1 MAIKKNEPPKGS
13 GQLPARKT
21 PAQTGPAGKPPTK
34 PTISPAGKTG
44 PGASGVKKAVAPKA
58 KEEDLPI
65 APNKLGKTP
74 KSGSNTPAEQPKVS
88 RKTSGAQG
96 IPPRK
101 TTSAVSV
108 PPQEDEERNDSSKRP
123 ARERGEHRYTQSA
136 FNVTVKFVISITL
149 LILFITGLFGGT
161 IISIFSSKFDQEIIR
176 SAYGQAL
183 VWRWQ
188 GDSIFEH
195 FLSSADAGREPD
207 TETYMKKEQGLQD
220 MKELRRAVEGDPRI
234 LDIAIFKARVEG
246 EENPSQIIL
255 VAKQANSFT
264 RPTANDRREVDLD
277 GAKGDADIDIW
288 EGIYTTNKGK
298 EHAIFVRAP
307 VRKSANNKTIAS
319 VTLVLSKQAIEAE
332 ISRLWT
338 KVVIFLLFFVLLGFA
353 ISVGMAKIVTTPIK
367 TLIRDIKTVAAG
379 DLQHETRPHYNDEIG
394 ELAVEFNKM
403 TRQLRDSSQR
413 EREVERLNSEL
424 NMAKDIHAKLLPEK
438 VPSIDGYDIFTGYY
452 CAKEVGGD
460 YFDFIPVDLDKGL
473 MGMVVAD
480 VSGKGIP
487 GSMVMGT
494 TRTILRLMATFIEKR
509 ESPAAVLS
517 YTNHHVAR
525 DIKRGMFVTMVYA
538 ILDVRSATMTIAS
551 AGHNPTCVWRNAT
564 RKVELVRPNG
574 IALGFDK
581 GPIFER
587 TIREQ
592 KIQLD
597 VGDRVVFYTD
607 GVVESMNEKR
617 EEYGDDKFY
626 DWVAQHAE
634 LPSNEF
640 VRLLSQELDRHKGRA
655 EQHDDITV
663 TTLRLEV

>member
-1 MAIKKNEPPKGS
+1 MPV
-13 GQLPARKT
+13 RKT
-21 PAQTGPAGKPPTK
+21 PAAPGGKPPTK
-34 PTISPAGKTG
+34 PTIAPTGKA
-44 PGASGVKKAVAPKA
+44 GASGVRKAVPPPKA
-58 KEEDLPI
+58 KAEEV

-74 KSGSNTPAEQPKVS
+74 KGGSATPAEPKVS
-88 RKTSGAQG
+88 RKTSGSQG

-101 TTSAVSV
+101 TTGSLPAVPS
-108 PPQEDEERNDSSKRP
+108 EEESSQGGKRP
-123 ARERGEHRYTQSA
+123 ARERHERPVTGA

-149 LILFITGLFGGT
+149 LILFVTGLFGYT
-161 IISIFSSKFDQEIIR
+161 IINLFASKFDQEIIR
-176 SAYGQAL
+176 SAYGQVL

-188 GDSIFEH
+188 GDNIFEH
-195 FLSSADAGREPD
+195 FLNSGDAGKEPD
-207 TETYMKKEQGLQD
+207 TETYMRKEQGQQD
-220 MKELRRAVEGDPRI
+220 VKELRRAVEGDPRI
-234 LDIAIFKARVEG
+234 LDVAIFKAKVEG

-255 VAKQANSFT
+255 VAKQAKNFT
-264 RPTANDRREVDLD
+264 RPTANDRRDVELD
-277 GAKGDADIDIW
+277 GNKADSDIDIW
-288 EGIYTTNKGK
+288 EGYYTTEKGK
-298 EHAIFVRAP
+298 EKAVFVRAP
-307 VRKSANNKTIAS
+307 VRKSANNKTVAS

-332 ISRLWT
+332 IGRLWT

-379 DLQHETRPHYNDEIG
+379 DLQHETRPHFNDEIG

-403 TRQLRDSSQR
+403 TRQLRDSNQR

-460 YFDFIPVDLDKGL
+460 YFDFIPVDLEKGL

-509 ESPAAVLS
+509 ESPSAVLS
-517 YTNHHVAR
+517 HTNHHVAR

-538 ILDVRSATMTIAS
+538 ILDVRNATMTIAS
-551 AGHNPTCVWRNAT
+551 AGHNPTCVWRAAT

-626 DWVAQHAE
+626 EWVAQHAE